1 MAALEKQDKAD
12 HGPTAVPNEP
22 LMKRITRIL
31 GLLAVLPL
39 SARAQGRQLS
49 LDEALRLAE
58 SQSEAVRIAQ
68 AGVHRARG
76 LQMQAR
82 SQYLPQV
89 GASLTYTRTL
99 ASQFEALA
107 DAGPPQPPV
116 GTPPV
121 PPDDGATYY
130 APCTRYLAAA
140 GATEA
145 QRVASL
151 ETFAKCSAGTGGFP
165 IDFSKVG
172 FGSKNQYQLGLEGS
186 LNLYSGGRVQAQN
199 RSAAANRTAADIELV
214 SQRARLALDITES
227 YFDAVLAD
235 RLVAI
240 AESSLAQSESVLG
253 QTRLARQVGNQ
264 SEFELLRAQVTRD
277 NQMPALLQRR
287 TDRDLA
293 YARLKQMLN
302 VPASERVSLSTGLGN
317 ESEPVQVARTTS
329 GAAAA
334 TAESDSN
341 SAARAPVRQLGE
353 ALRAQHEELRIARS
367 SWIPTVSLS
376 TQYGRVAFPSSGLPD
391 LSNFLTNWTVSIS
404 ASVPLFTGGRTRGQ
418 AMVAE
423 AAVREA
429 EARYEQVRE
438 AASLDAQQ
446 AHALLSQA
454 QAALAASQGTSQQA
468 ARAYNIAEVR
478 YREGLSTQVELND
491 SRLLLQ
497 QASAN
502 AALAVRNVQVARMRV
517 ALLRD
522 LPLGVGMITIPLSIG
537 GPAAPVTPNLIA
549 PQGNAATAVQG
560 RTSAAASIVPPQDR

>member
-1 MAALEKQDKAD
+1 
-12 HGPTAVPNEP
+12 
-22 LMKRITRIL
+22 MKRILLTIL
-31 GLLAVLPL
+31 GLAAGLPATALAQ
-39 SARAQGRQLS
+39 QGRQLS

-76 LQMQAR
+76 LQLQAR

-99 ASQFEALA
+99 GSQFEALA
-107 DAGPPQPPV
+107 DAGPPAPPP
-116 GTPPV
+116 GTPPA
-121 PPDDGATYY
+121 PPDDGTTYY
-130 APCTRYLAAA
+130 SPCTRYLAAA

-145 QRVASL
+145 QRLASL
-151 ETFAKCSAGTGGFP
+151 ETFAKCSASTGGGF

-172 FGSKNQYQLGLEGS
+172 FGSKNQYQLGLQGS
-186 LNLYSGGRVQAQN
+186 IDLYSGGRAQSQN
-199 RSAAANRTAADIELV
+199 RAAAAGRTAAEIELV
-214 SQRARLALDITES
+214 SQRARLALDITEA

-240 AESSLAQSESVLG
+240 AESSLAQTESVLG

-264 SEFELLRAQVTRD
+264 SEFDLLRAQVTRD
-277 NQMPALLQRR
+277 NQVPALLQRR

-293 YARLKQMLN
+293 YARMKQMLN
-302 VPASERVSLSTGLGN
+302 LPGPEPVTLTTGLTN
-317 ESEPVQVARTTS
+317 ESDLIQVVRSTT
-329 GAAAA
+329 ATQA
-334 TAESDSN
+334 TAEPDTSSIG
-341 SAARAPVRQLGE
+341 RAPVRQLNE
-353 ALRAQHEELRIARS
+353 ALRAQQEELRIARS

-376 TQYGRVAFPSSGLPD
+376 TQYARLAFPSSGLPD
-391 LSNFLTNWTVSIS
+391 LGNFLTNWTVSLS
-404 ASVPLFTGGRTRGQ
+404 ASVPLYTGGRTKGTT
-418 AMVAE
+418 MVAE

-446 AHALLSQA
+446 ALALMAQA
-454 QAALAASQGTSQQA
+454 QAALAASQGTSDQA

-522 LPLGVGMITIPLSIG
+522 LPLGVGMISIPLSIG
-537 GPAAPVTPNLIA
+537 GPALPVAPQQVA
-549 PQGNAATAVQG
+549 PQGGAGQSTTT
-560 RTSAAASIVPPQDR
+560 RAASTSITPP

>member
-1 MAALEKQDKAD
+1 MQRNVILALVA
-12 HGPTAVPNEP
+12 
-22 LMKRITRIL
+22 
-31 GLLAVLPL
+31 LAIP
-39 SARAQGRQLS
+39 AGAFAQQGRQVS
-49 LDEALRLAE
+49 IEEAIRLAE

-68 AGVHRARG
+68 AGVYRARG
-76 LQMQAR
+76 QQVQAR
-82 SQYLPQV
+82 SLYLPQV

-107 DAGPPQPPV
+107 DAGPPQPPP

-121 PPDDGATYY
+121 PPGDGTTYY
-130 APCTRYLAAA
+130 SPCTRYLAAA
-140 GATEA
+140 GATQAE
-145 QRVASL
+145 RLTSL
-151 ETFAKCSAGTGGFP
+151 EVFARCSAGTGGLG

-172 FGSKNQYQLGLEGS
+172 FGSENQYQLGIQGS
-186 LNLYSGGRVQAQN
+186 LDLYTGGRAQAQV
-199 RSAAANRTAADIELV
+199 RAAEAGRTAADIELV
-214 SQRARLALDITES
+214 SQRAKLSLDVTEA

-240 AESSLAQSESVLG
+240 AESSLAQTESVLG

-264 SEFELLRAQVTRD
+264 SEFDLLRAQVTRD

-293 YARLKQMLN
+293 HARLKQMLN
-302 VPASERVSLSTGLGN
+302 IPGPERLTLTTGLAN
-317 ESEPVQVARTTS
+317 EADLLQVSRPADAT
-329 GAAAA
+329 GAA
-334 TAESDSN
+334 SDDTI
-341 SAARAPVRQLGE
+341 SAGRAPVRQLSQ
-353 ALRAQHEELRIARS
+353 ALRAEQEQLRIARS

-391 LSNFLTNWTVSIS
+391 LGNFLTNWTVSVT
-404 ASVPLFTGGRTRGQ
+404 ATMPLFTGGRTRGQ

-438 AASLDAQQ
+438 AAALDAQQ
-446 AHALLSQA
+446 ALALLNQA

-478 YREGLSTQVELND
+478 FREGLSTQVELND

-502 AALAVRNVQVARMRV
+502 AALAVRNLQVARMRV
-517 ALLRD
+517 SLLRD
-522 LPLGVGMITIPLSIG
+522 LPLGVGVITIPLSIG
-537 GPAAPVTPNLIA
+537 GPASSPA
-549 PQGNAATAVQG
+549 PQQVAPQAGNAAAGGGLV
-560 RTSAAASIVPPQDR
+560 RTSAATAIVPPQ